1 LPADFL
7 VIGRDAMPS
16 EQILGSDERQRFE
29 AQSAEIAT
37 LAGGLAH
44 EIRNPLST
52 ISLNLDLMAQDLD
65 SSETPRERRLLG
77 KVQFIQ
83 RECRQRERILSDFLQ
98 FARVG
103 ALELEPGDLN
113 ALVRAFIGF
122 FQPQAADHGIEI
134 SPHLAADLPPVAVNH
149 DLFRQAL
156 LNLALNAQ
164 QAMPDGGTLELQT
177 YVSGHGVCLELIDT
191 GVGMDAATRERM
203 FRPFYSRRKGGS
215 GLGLPMVRRI
225 VEAHHGTIDCESEP
239 GRGTRFRLCFPAATP

>member
-1 LPADFL
+1 MSA
-7 VIGRDAMPS
+7 
-16 EQILGSDERQRFE
+16 EQSLGPDERLRLE
-29 AQSAEIAT
+29 AQSAEVAA

-65 SSETPRERRLLG
+65 DCETARERRLLG
-77 KVQFIQ
+77 KIQLLQ
-83 RECRQRERILSDFLQ
+83 RECRQLERILSDFLQ

-103 ALELEPGDLN
+103 ALELEPDDLN
-113 ALVRAFIGF
+113 ALVRGFITF
-122 FQPQAADHGIEI
+122 FQPQADDHGIEI
-134 SPHLAADLPPVAVNH
+134 SPHLAADLPPVAMNH

-177 YVSGHGVCLELIDT
+177 YVDGGRVCLELIDT

-239 GRGTRFRLCFPAATP
+239 GRGTRFRLCFPAAST